1 MVEAIVS
8 AGMLM
13 WMTGD
18 VDNGTF
24 GLAAAAH
31 MRSQRYSSLGEAAES
46 PRLPRI
52 SGVSGGRLIS
62 RSCRVGVLWL
72 FMARC
77 RPSKNPPHTYS
88 VCRNPTWTFPSVSS
102 GFRTSTVTCASRRSL
117 AAAFALTFLRRPS
130 RPAALA
136 LLVLLHHQHHLPS
149 LVTNHTSTDVYV
161 CPG

>member
-8 AGMLM
+8 VGMLM

-18 VDNGTF
+18 VDNGTL

-31 MRSQRYSSLGEAAES
+31 MRSQRYSSLGEAAEPPQFTS
-46 PRLPRI
+46 HF
-52 SGVSGGRLIS
+52 GRL
-62 RSCRVGVLWL
+62 RRWANLGH
-72 FMARC
+72 AA
-77 RPSKNPPHTYS
+77 S
-88 VCRNPTWTFPSVSS
+88 VCCGCSWLAVGHPKSATPTGPEFSSCGRFRYMKCTFLA
-102 GFRTSTVTCASRRSL
+102 TCAARRAL
-117 AAAFALTFLRRPS
+117 AGAHLLRRPS

-161 CPG
+161 RPG

>member
-8 AGMLM
+8 VGMLM

-18 VDNGTF
+18 VDNGTL

-31 MRSQRYSSLGEAAES
+31 MRSQRYSSLGEAAEP

-77 RPSKNPPHTYS
+77 RPSKNPPHQPDRSFLLAGDS
-88 VCRNPTWTFPSVSS
+88 VT
-102 GFRTSTVTCASRRSL
+102 
-117 AAAFALTFLRRPS
+117 
-130 RPAALA
+130 
-136 LLVLLHHQHHLPS
+136 
-149 LVTNHTSTDVYV
+149 
-161 CPG
+161 